1 MAGTLSMGKANVSIC
16 ALARRATLGQRLH
29 PGQGGCFNLRPRTE
43 GDERQDR
50 QDEAIQ
56 GFNLRPRTEGDE
68 HDQPAPA
75 VLFGFNLRPRTEG
88 DTPGSGQAA
97 EYYLFQS
104 APSHGGRP
112 V

>member
-1 MAGTLSMGKANVSIC
+1 MSAMDAACCNDVSIC
-16 ALARRATLGQRLH
+16 ALARRATPHVPVAATVAL
-29 PGQGGCFNLRPRTE
+29 
-43 GDERQDR
+43 
-50 QDEAIQ
+50 